1 MGMMGDNS
9 AQPQQEWWLPRY
21 VLMTTRIR
29 AWHLLLHLSNKE
41 WKWIFLFIY
50 DLFFKTIQCGINIS
64 IYYHYNDNDNIFIDL
79 N

>member
-21 VLMTTRIR
+21 VLMTRIR